1 MTDASKAESEIH
13 DLLQRWA
20 SAVRSHDLN
29 AVLAHHADDILMFDV
44 VGPSLLLEGID
55 AYKQSWPQVF
65 RWLGDTGKFEFRD
78 LKVSAGS
85 DLAFATALLD
95 CAGTELG
102 KPVQYTLRLTICL
115 KKAAD
120 QWIVVHEHHSEP
132 LPIPAE
138 IG

>member
-1 MTDASKAESEIH
+1 MTGGSKAESEIR

-20 SAVRSHDLN
+20 SAVRSHDLE
-29 AVLAHHADDILMFDV
+29 AVLAHHSNDILMFDV
-44 VGPSLLLEGID
+44 VGPPLVLEGID

-65 RWLGDTGKFEFRD
+65 RWLGSTGKFELRD
-78 LKVSAGS
+78 LNVSAGG

-102 KPVQYTLRLTICL
+102 KPVQYTLRLTVCL
-115 KKAAD
+115 RKEAG

-138 IG
+138 MG